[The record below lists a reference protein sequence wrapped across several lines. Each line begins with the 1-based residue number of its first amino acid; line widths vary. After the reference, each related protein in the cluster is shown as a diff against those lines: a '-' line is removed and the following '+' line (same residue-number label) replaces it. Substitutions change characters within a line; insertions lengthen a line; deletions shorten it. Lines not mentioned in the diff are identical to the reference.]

1 MFFGLSAAMSRSA
14 AAVKRCLFSTSI
26 CGSFLCTPGVL
37 PMKAK
42 YVMLPRLSP
51 NRARSKTVLTFPW
64 SIFATCPFR
73 PVCVNGMDVSSQFT
87 NTGSFFCGHGSVNG
101 VVHPGK
107 KMMTSGKKG
116 CFPVSDFE
124 PFCWPQF
131 WGQQVRKVL
140 CGLKSGDKKESEN
153 GDQK

>member
-1 MFFGLSAAMSRSA
+1 MSRSA
-14 AAVKRCLFSTSI
+14 AAVKRCLFPTSI

-73 PVCVNGMDVSSQFT
+73 PVCERNGRFVAVYKHRLLFAATAASTAEFT
-87 NTGSFFCGHGSVNG
+87 QA
-101 VVHPGK
+101 K
-107 KMMTSGKKG
+107 KDDDLWKKG
-116 CFPVSDFE
+116 VFPSPILSLFVVPTF
-124 PFCWPQF
+124 
-131 WGQQVRKVL
+131 
-140 CGLKSGDKKESEN
+140 GDNK
-153 GDQK
+153 